1 MVFFPND
8 DSSTTP
14 PDNTYAVQPKQYRAN
29 IFFQGKLVF
38 AIYLVTVNYHQFLGA
53 CQQLLF
59 SQLGIKLGIK
69 QEIRLWCLDKI
80 SGTSDC
86 DKTSDYDMI
95 SDRSRSTTTPY
106 KISSDLEFRNVFGR
120 GSCQGETMVRN
131 FVITC
136 EVATGKD
143 TGDALKKKETCKE
156 KFSLNNKST
165 RKLDKEMRRDNVMQ
179 AFRKLEVEASRSRNL
194 QSQLRLLNRAFKQI
208 MSPKRKNAKTCKSSV
223 VYERRRRQFAAM
235 LVTMRKRPLR
245 ASAWVGKMQRQH
257 AGNPRMSKILS
268 ILNIFVNNLQ

>member
-14 PDNTYAVQPKQYRAN
+14 PDNTYAVQRKQYRAN

-38 AIYLVTVNYHQFLGA
+38 AIYIVTVNYHQFLGA

-69 QEIRLWCLDKI
+69 QEIRLWSLDKI

-86 DKTSDYDMI
+86 DKTSDDMI

-106 KISSDLEFRNVFGR
+106 KISSDVEFRNVFGR
-120 GSCQGETMVRN
+120 GSCQGETIVRN

-136 EVATGKD
+136 EVATEKD
-143 TGDALKKKETCKE
+143 TGDALKKKEKYKE

-165 RKLDKEMRRDNVMQ
+165 REPDKKMQRDTVMQ
-179 AFRKLEVEASRSRNL
+179 AFRRLEVEASRSRNL

-208 MSPKRKNAKTCKSSV
+208 MSPKRKDAKTCKSAM

-257 AGNPRMSKILS
+257 AENPRMSKILS
-268 ILNIFVNNLQ
+268 ILNIFVNNLQY

>member
-14 PDNTYAVQPKQYRAN
+14 PDNTYAVQHKQYRAN

-136 EVATGKD
+136 EVATEKD
-143 TGDALKKKETCKE
+143 TGDALKKKETYNE

-165 RKLDKEMRRDNVMQ
+165 RGPDKKMQRDTVMQ
-179 AFRKLEVEASRSRNL
+179 AFRRLEVEASRSRNL

-208 MSPKRKNAKTCKSSV
+208 MSPKRKNAKICKSAV

-257 AGNPRMSKILS
+257 AENPRMSKILS

>member
-1 MVFFPND
+1 
-8 DSSTTP
+8 
-14 PDNTYAVQPKQYRAN
+14 
-29 IFFQGKLVF
+29 VF

-106 KISSDLEFRNVFGR
+106 KISSDVEFRNVFGR

-136 EVATGKD
+136 EVATEKD
-143 TGDALKKKETCKE
+143 TGDALKKKETYNE

-165 RKLDKEMRRDNVMQ
+165 RGPDKKMQRDTVMQ
-179 AFRKLEVEASRSRNL
+179 AFRRLEVEASRSRNL

-208 MSPKRKNAKTCKSSV
+208 MSPKRKNAKICKSAV

-257 AGNPRMSKILS
+257 AENPRMSKILS